1 MPRLR
6 LAPGKKDVRKN
17 VIHAQRIQ
25 QTRVQIPAVAF
36 PNYLNRNNQVS
47 LIPMFFKKERDRDF
61 DDIKDEVIEDEPV
74 RLQPQ
79 IRTREE
85 MPTHQD
91 AGAPLFVKVDKY
103 RDLIASVQELKLYL
117 GATRSIFALF
127 TDLEA
132 VRAESLNVLRATVQR
147 LERTITEMDTELL
160 RPRGVSVPEQD
171 AAEVHHIENS
181 LNDLH
186 QQLHG
191 LKRELQGLK

>member
-1 MPRLR
+1 
-6 LAPGKKDVRKN
+6 
-17 VIHAQRIQ
+17 
-25 QTRVQIPAVAF
+25 
-36 PNYLNRNNQVS
+36 
-47 LIPMFFKKERDRDF
+47 MFFKKERDRDF

-186 QQLHG
+186 QQLQG